1 MAKNKNPIGVFIT
14 DNGVAFFG
22 GVIHD
27 EKAIFG
33 QEKLPYGTISN
44 GYIKEPEV
52 LLDYLKATWKKNEI
66 KPKFIRLVLQDQ
78 NVLVREFTIDKKDI
92 EKISIEDYFIKQ
104 IGKDFHVPFD
114 RVILSH
120 QVKSETKDK
129 LTILLF
135 IADENLLQ
143 DYYDVFEKLG
153 IKDIVFDLA
162 VSALMEVAKDQFDYF
177 HKNVLMV
184 GIYDNQLSIQIVEN
198 DKLVF
203 GMIEECEGKQEALY
217 KKFEIITERVAN
229 YYQYNMRK
237 GKRQIDTTI
246 VFNLN
251 DNLDNDI
258 VKQKLLPSIKDLNP
272 KFFSFKQ
279 HKDIFETG
287 PKGIM
292 VAYASNEILLHREKE
307 EKIIDF
313 NLERLNPLK
322 YYSSYVFVAAL
333 AIFALVSIIYLP
345 YSTQR
350 KQIIEQENINQVLEY
365 QRDSLQSS
373 LNDETYT
380 NAYTDLYIDIL
391 TYQEFLPID
400 EYLDLVSILPN
411 GVDIIDVEFLSQDKQ
426 IIIILQADT
435 TNECLDYILDIYENY
450 GTFEEVSGQKW
461 MISQPEEN
469 VISSGLVEVVIDY
482 A

>member
-1 MAKNKNPIGVFIT
+1 
-14 DNGVAFFG
+14 
-22 GVIHD
+22 
-27 EKAIFG
+27 
-33 QEKLPYGTISN
+33 
-44 GYIKEPEV
+44 
-52 LLDYLKATWKKNEI
+52 
-66 KPKFIRLVLQDQ
+66 
-78 NVLVREFTIDKKDI
+78 
-92 EKISIEDYFIKQ
+92 
-104 IGKDFHVPFD
+104 
-114 RVILSH
+114 
-120 QVKSETKDK
+120 
-129 LTILLF
+129 
-135 IADENLLQ
+135 
-143 DYYDVFEKLG
+143 
-153 IKDIVFDLA
+153 
-162 VSALMEVAKDQFDYF
+162 
-177 HKNVLMV
+177 
-184 GIYDNQLSIQIVEN
+184 
-198 DKLVF
+198 
-203 GMIEECEGKQEALY
+203 
-217 KKFEIITERVAN
+217 
-229 YYQYNMRK
+229 
-237 GKRQIDTTI
+237 
-246 VFNLN
+246 
-251 DNLDNDI
+251 
-258 VKQKLLPSIKDLNP
+258 
-272 KFFSFKQ
+272 
-279 HKDIFETG
+279 
-287 PKGIM
+287 M